1 MTSVA
6 QQTPAQ
12 AIQDLRVA
20 LASVDSTATADRV
33 LRAQAGALMRALGR
47 LPVAILVANN
57 HARYVEANRAATLLT
72 GYSRHEL
79 LERSV
84 WDITPPA
91 LRSDGRRQWDA
102 FLKRGELSG
111 RYTLKPK
118 AGRMIRASFFAAA
131 NVLPG
136 LHVSALTTA
145 SLIARLRP
153 RAKRART
160 ARRST

>member
-1 MTSVA
+1 MRGDR
-6 QQTPAQ
+6 TPAQ
-12 AIQDLRVA
+12 AIGDLRAA
-20 LASVDSTATADRV
+20 LDGVDSTATADRV
-33 LRAQAGALMRALGR
+33 LRAQAGALVRALGR

-57 HARYVEANRAATLLT
+57 HARYVDANRAATLLT

-84 WDITPPA
+84 WDLTPA
-91 LRSDGRRQWDA
+91 SQRSNGRSQWEA

-111 RYTLKPK
+111 SYTLKPK
-118 AGRMIRASFFAAA
+118 TGRVIHASFFAAA

-145 SLIARLRP
+145 SLIAQLRRP
-153 RAKRART
+153 ATRARKP
-160 ARRST
+160 RRSK

>member
-1 MTSVA
+1 MGGDP
-6 QQTPAQ
+6 TPAQ
-12 AIQDLRVA
+12 AIDNLRAA
-20 LASVDSTATADRV
+20 LSGVDSTATADRV
-33 LRAQAGALMRALGR
+33 LRAQAGALVRALGR

-57 HARYVEANRAATLLT
+57 HARYVDANRAATLLT

-84 WDITPPA
+84 WDLTPGSQQPNA
-91 LRSDGRRQWDA
+91 RSQWEA
-102 FLKRGELSG
+102 FLERGELSG

-118 AGRMIRASFFAAA
+118 TGRVIRASFFAAA

-145 SLIARLRP
+145 ALIAELQRP
-153 RAKRART
+153 ATRARK
-160 ARRST
+160 ARRSK